1 MRPDWCIY
9 FLTSPLRQYAA
20 TLPRNHT
27 PSRRST
33 TTFSVVAQRILPSAA
48 VTARQHSHLER
59 GAIPPHILHRCKYPS
74 PSVLSQTT
82 GVLAGAVAARAI
94 FLTETAL
101 LIIDTQVSNGSES
114 RRHMDLMVRSTPD
127 CLSSTTGLVYR
138 GSARTLHAFVQ
149 SHDITCF
156 LGAHIEMRRSP
167 RGLFPLGT
175 IFQPDE
181 HPLQLRRADLLQ
193 WATLCDRLGDDGVGQ
208 HASGSFVI
216 DIQ

>member
-1 MRPDWCIY
+1 MALNLD
-9 FLTSPLRQYAA
+9 
-20 TLPRNHT
+20 
-27 PSRRST
+27 
-33 TTFSVVAQRILPSAA
+33 
-48 VTARQHSHLER
+48 VTWIH
-59 GAIPPHILHRCKYPS
+59 
-74 PSVLSQTT
+74 
-82 GVLAGAVAARAI
+82 GAVYPR
-94 FLTETAL
+94 L
-101 LIIDTQVSNGSES
+101 LVVNDW
-114 RRHMDLMVRSTPD
+114 PA
-127 CLSSTTGLVYR
+127 YR
-138 GSARTLHAFVQ
+138 GSARRLHAFVQ

-167 RGLFPLGT
+167 RELFPLGT